1 MLKEYVAKVVENV
14 EKVII
19 GKSDTIRFLLV
30 AMICEGHV
38 LIEDVPGLGK
48 TMLARSLA
56 TSIGGGFKR
65 LQCTPDLLPNDV
77 TGVSIY
83 NQQTSEFEFR
93 QGPVFVNVLLADE
106 IDRATPRTQSA
117 LLEAMQEQQVT
128 VDGITHQLPRPFLVI
143 ATQNPIEF
151 EGTFPLPEAQLDRF
165 LMKLSIGYP
174 SPKEEQMLVLNVR
187 REHPINT
194 LEPVVDAEDL
204 LALQKIV
211 WDVFVEES
219 LQEYIINITNATRK
233 HPDLILGSSPR
244 GSIALFKTA
253 QAFAAIQG
261 RDHVLPDDIQ
271 ALTAHVLTHR
281 LILKPEAELRGRTA
295 SGILKDILEEVPLQL
310 NPG

>member
-1 MLKEYVAKVVENV
+1 
-14 EKVII
+14 
-19 GKSDTIRFLLV
+19 
-30 AMICEGHV
+30 
-38 LIEDVPGLGK
+38 
-48 TMLARSLA
+48 
-56 TSIGGGFKR
+56 
-65 LQCTPDLLPNDV
+65 
-77 TGVSIY
+77 
-83 NQQTSEFEFR
+83 
-93 QGPVFVNVLLADE
+93 
-106 IDRATPRTQSA
+106 
-117 LLEAMQEQQVT
+117 VT